1 MIHPDLFS
9 ALSMIL
15 GNDYRDNSCCGME
28 YGTVPGTIDASLIES
43 MVHPAYLGAIH
54 GDELTPGMKGEV
66 KHMFRIEIMRR
77 TSLAHYCITAYGVWR
92 QLHSCQVQKR
102 KLLENKHEQAN
113 IGKTFPF
120 SVWNGTTTPHGSQDR
135 SLCYM
140 RDLMQGQAHNSS
152 HMQFAATKITIRT
165 E

>member
-92 QLHSCQVQKR
+92 QPHSCQVQKR

-113 IGKTFPF
+113 IGKTFPLQCF
-120 SVWNGTTTPHGSQDR
+120 ELNDHATWQPRQELVLYARSYAGTST
-135 SLCYM
+135 
-140 RDLMQGQAHNSS
+140 
-152 HMQFAATKITIRT
+152 
-165 E
+165 